1 MRRSSRP
8 PAWRS
13 TPLIGE
19 RAAGTPA
26 NPGMKSCGILCL
38 LLINNSPRLA
48 LQEDSRSAILD
59 AMPLPQTSKKWLA
72 ASGIGLAVF
81 LAAMA
86 LHASGLLTI
95 AELKSL
101 DHRFTQDAE
110 PA

>member
-1 MRRSSRP
+1 MPRSSRP
-8 PAWRS
+8 PAGPPTSLTR
-13 TPLIGE
+13 G
-19 RAAGTPA
+19 RGAGTPA

-59 AMPLPQTSKKWLA
+59 EMPLPQTSKKWLA
-72 ASGIGLAVF
+72 ASGLGLAVF
-81 LAAMA
+81 LDAMA